1 MHIIIVLS
9 ELIISEQV
17 IIISTLHNVGFL
29 NQFTSNQSMLS
40 LYYLNIKI
48 NLSLPILNYFFDSYI
63 IDCKAVNI
71 DGNRSECSRIAKL
84 NYLCKKWY

>member
-17 IIISTLHNVGFL
+17 IIISTLHNVASL

-63 IDCKAVNI
+63 IDCKAV
-71 DGNRSECSRIAKL
+71 K
-84 NYLCKKWY
+84 